1 MNTEL
6 EILIEHLGL
15 LYHIGVVTFLSKRL
29 DLFVIIPACVLEGK
43 QEERI

>member
-6 EILIEHLGL
+6 EVLTEYLGL

-29 DLFVIIPACVLEGK
+29 DLLVCWRANRKRES
-43 QEERI
+43 EN